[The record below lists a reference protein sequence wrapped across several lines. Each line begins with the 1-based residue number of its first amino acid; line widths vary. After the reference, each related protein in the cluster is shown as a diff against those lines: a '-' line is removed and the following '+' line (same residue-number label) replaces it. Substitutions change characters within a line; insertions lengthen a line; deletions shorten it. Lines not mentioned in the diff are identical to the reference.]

1 MRTSGVVPVTG
12 KPPFYDRV
20 NRGKQ
25 GIYDDIIQNSP
36 DFSLS
41 QFASCSEHAVDFI
54 NVALAKAAVNRVTI
68 SQMLDHPWIKNMTA
82 EEVDNS
88 KQLDMS
94 KNLAIFAKTTSF
106 QSGICS
112 ILANML
118 SHSNDLSDLNKMFI
132 QWDTS
137 QDGYL
142 SYEELRQNM
151 TQITSLFQIDEPDV
165 LKLMKAADTNGDG
178 QVDYQEFVTAAF
190 NKEKL
195 INENNLRSIFKMFD

>member
-1 MRTSGVVPVTG
+1 M
-12 KPPFYDRV
+12 K
-20 NRGKQ
+20 
-25 GIYDDIIQNSP
+25 
-36 DFSLS
+36 
-41 QFASCSEHAVDFI
+41 
-54 NVALAKAAVNRVTI
+54 I
-68 SQMLDHPWIKNMTA
+68 SQMLNHPWIKNMATEA
-82 EEVDNS
+82 VDNS

-94 KNLAIFAKTTSF
+94 NNLAIFAKTTSF

-118 SHSNDLSDLNKMFI
+118 SHSNDLRDLNKMFV

-142 SYEELRQNM
+142 SYEELSQNM
-151 TQITSLFQIDEPDV
+151 TQITGHFGMNEPDV

-178 QVDYQEFVTAAF
+178 SVDYQEFVTAAF

-195 INENNLRSIFKMFD
+195 INEKNLKAIFKMFDQDGDGSISPAELKAAFGGGNGNDTKSEEVWNEVLDSVDKDNDGVISY